1 MKEVFDM
8 RRLVSTIDLPKTDW
22 LKYRKKGITGTDAG
36 AICGLNPYSSA
47 FQIYQ
52 DKITDEIE
60 EFDNESMRQGRDL
73 EEYVARR
80 FSEETGLKVRR
91 ANAIF
96 QNEENPFMLADFDRL
111 IVGSRAGLEC
121 KTVSPYSSDKWDD
134 GNIPL
139 HYQMQVQHYLAVS
152 GFDCWYIAAVIF
164 GREFL
169 IRKIERDEELI
180 NYLIDIE
187 RGFWYNNVLAGI
199 MPEPDGSDNCSE
211 MIAKMYF
218 KGQENKTIKLSGYK
232 EILDRRADLDKLI
245 KKMEKEK
252 KEIDQKIKMEMQDA
266 TVALEAGYKISW
278 SNFEQNKLDTKKLKE
293 EKPDIYKEYCK
304 SSTNRRFTVSH
315 AA

>member
-111 IVGSRAGLEC
+111 IVGQKAGLEC
-121 KTVSPYSSDKWDD
+121 KTVSPYSSDKWND

-315 AA
+315 AE

>member
-1 MKEVFDM
+1 M

-36 AICGLNPYSSA
+36 AICGLNLYSSA

-111 IVGSRAGLEC
+111 IVGQKAGLEC
-121 KTVSPYSSDKWDD
+121 KTVSPYSSDKWND

>member
-1 MKEVFDM
+1 M

-111 IVGSRAGLEC
+111 IVGQKAGLEC
-121 KTVSPYSSDKWDD
+121 KTVSPYSSDKWND

-152 GFDCWYIAAVIF
+152 GFDCWYIAAVVF

-218 KGQENKTIKLSGYK
+218 KGQENKTINLSGYK

-315 AA
+315 A

>member
-1 MKEVFDM
+1 M

-111 IVGSRAGLEC
+111 IVGQKAGLEC
-121 KTVSPYSSDKWDD
+121 KTVSPYSSDKWND

-252 KEIDQKIKMEMQDA
+252 KEIDQKIKMETQDA

>member
-1 MKEVFDM
+1 M
-8 RRLVSTIDLPKTDW
+8 RRLISTLDLPKEEW
-22 LKYRKKGITGTDAG
+22 LRYRKKGITGTDAG

-52 DKITDEIE
+52 NKISEDIE
-60 EFDNESMRQGRDL
+60 QTDNESMRQGRDL
-73 EEYVARR
+73 EEYVAQR
-80 FSEETGLKVRR
+80 FTEETGLKIRK
-91 ANAIF
+91 ANAIY
-96 QNEENPFMLADFDRL
+96 QNEGYPFMLADFDRL

>member
-1 MKEVFDM
+1 M
-8 RRLVSTIDLPKTDW
+8 STIDLPKTDW

-111 IVGSRAGLEC
+111 IVGQKAGLEC
-121 KTVSPYSSDKWDD
+121 KTVSPYSSDKWND

>member
-111 IVGSRAGLEC
+111 IVGQKAGLEC
-121 KTVSPYSSDKWDD
+121 KTVSPYSSDKWND

-152 GFDCWYIAAVIF
+152 GFDCWYIAAVVF

>member
-1 MKEVFDM
+1 M
-8 RRLVSTIDLPKTDW
+8 RRFIATNELEKEEW
-22 LKYRKKGITGTDAG
+22 LRYRKMGITGTDAG
-36 AICGLNPYSSA
+36 AICGLNPYVSA
-47 FQIYQ
+47 FQVYQ
-52 DKITDEIE
+52 DKITDNIE
-60 EFDNESMRQGRDL
+60 ETDNEAMRQGRDL
-73 EEYVARR
+73 EDYVAQR
-80 FSEETGLKVRR
+80 FTEKTGLRVRR

-111 IVGSRAGLEC
+111 IVGQKAGLEC
-121 KTVSPYSSDKWDD
+121 KTVSPYSSDKWND

-266 TVALEAGYKISW
+266 TVALEAGYKILW

>member
-1 MKEVFDM
+1 M
-8 RRLVSTIDLPKTDW
+8 RRLVSTSDLPKTDW

-111 IVGSRAGLEC
+111 IVGQKAGLEC
-121 KTVSPYSSDKWDD
+121 KTVSPYSSDKWND

>member
-73 EEYVARR
+73 EEDVARR

-111 IVGSRAGLEC
+111 IVGQKAGLEC
-121 KTVSPYSSDKWDD
+121 KTVSPYSSDKWND

>member
-1 MKEVFDM
+1 M

-80 FSEETGLKVRR
+80 FSEETGLKGRR

-111 IVGSRAGLEC
+111 IVGQKAGLEC
-121 KTVSPYSSDKWDD
+121 KTVSPYSSDKWND

>member
-73 EEYVARR
+73 EEYVVRR

-111 IVGSRAGLEC
+111 IVGQKAGLEC
-121 KTVSPYSSDKWDD
+121 KTVSPYSSDKWND

-152 GFDCWYIAAVIF
+152 GFDCWYIAAVVF

-218 KGQENKTIKLSGYK
+218 KGQENKTINLSGYK